1 MNLIFMDEALDDIE
15 TIRDFLA
22 HAGAAQVDD
31 LVGEIYNAVERLLG
45 FPEIGV
51 RVNNS
56 KEWGD
61 VRDFFSAHYC
71 LRYACYQNAL
81 YILRVWHQKE
91 NERNL

>member
-22 HAGAAQVDD
+22 HAGATQVDG
-31 LVGEIYNAVERLLG
+31 LVSEIYNAAERLVG

-51 RVNNS
+51 RVSNS
-56 KEWGD
+56 EEWGD
-61 VRDFFSAHYC
+61 VRDFFSVHYC
-71 LRYACYQNAL
+71 LRYTCYQNVL